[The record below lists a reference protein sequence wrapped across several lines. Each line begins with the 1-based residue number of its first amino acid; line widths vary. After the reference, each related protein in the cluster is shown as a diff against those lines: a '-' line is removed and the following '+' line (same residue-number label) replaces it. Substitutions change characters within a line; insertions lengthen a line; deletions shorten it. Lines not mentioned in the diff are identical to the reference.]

1 MKAKEAE
8 QLTGLSKQTLIWYEK
23 EGLIHPERK
32 GNRYREYSDQDIK
45 TLLLI
50 KLLRGMDVS
59 IDDIRQILEQHVSVE
74 EILEEQKVYLEMEKA
89 RIKELEKSICFY
101 ADTKAPLMDDLQKIH
116 RPEPG
121 FGGQEKPL
129 KPFHIG
135 TRPDRKTFGKL
146 LFGNSLWILSI
157 GAVSA
162 LFACRFQRVW
172 NIAVPPFF
180 LLLLLA
186 AAIVLGLFGAG
197 IPQLGLSSVIDRY
210 SQYAEFSRDG
220 MSYVRA
226 ETFCEKLRFLGK
238 IFRNQETLTWVSYD
252 RIEKVKVIH
261 DTKYV
266 RAFLPIAS
274 ELTVAS
280 FIFHLKDGTSF
291 SILHRMFYGNDEEI
305 ILQILGEQVGWER
318 IQVRE
323 GWGD

>member
-32 GNRYREYSDQDIK
+32 ENRYREYSDQDIK

-74 EILEEQKVYLEMEKA
+74 EILEEQKVYLEREEA
-89 RIKELEKSICFY
+89 RLKDVEKSIRFY
-101 ADTKAPLMDDLQKIH
+101 ADTNAPLMDSLQKLH

-146 LFGNSLWILSI
+146 LFGNGLWLLGL
-157 GAVSA
+157 GAVTV
-162 LFACRFQRVW
+162 LFVCRFQHVW
-172 NIAVPPFF
+172 NMAVPPFF
-180 LLLLLA
+180 LPLLLA
-186 AAIVLGLFGAG
+186 AVIVLGLFGAG
-197 IPQLGLSSVIDRY
+197 IPQLGLSSVTDHY
-210 SQYAEFSRDG
+210 SQYVEFSRDG
-220 MSYVRA
+220 ISYVRA
-226 ETFCEKLRFLGK
+226 ETFREKLQFLGK
-238 IFRNQETLTWVSYD
+238 IFRNQETLTCVPYD
-252 RIEKVKVIH
+252 RIEKVTVIH

-274 ELTVAS
+274 ELTVTS
-280 FIFHLKDGTSF
+280 FIFQLQDGLSF

-305 ILQILGEQVGWER
+305 ILQILREQVGQEQV
-318 IQVRE
+318 QVRK